1 MDSSAFCWK
10 QFKRN
15 PETNSMRESR
25 LDSPSKAQEES
36 MIELHYHQERATHH
50 RSLDMLM
57 EVQFVLEY
65 AERSLTR
72 MRALGLEP
80 SVNTLEARSEFEQ
93 LQRGIHSLPADQA
106 LVQAEAIRARA
117 QSLFVVLQ
125 A

>member
-1 MDSSAFCWK
+1 MDSSDFLWK

-15 PETNSMRESR
+15 PETNSVRESR

-36 MIELHYHQERATHH
+36 MSELHHHPERATYH

-57 EVQFVLEY
+57 EVQFVLEH

-93 LQRGIHSLPADQA
+93 LQRGIRSLPADQA

>member
-1 MDSSAFCWK
+1 MDSSGFSWN
-10 QFKRN
+10 QFKRD
-15 PETNSMRESR
+15 PEPNSLRESR
-25 LDSPSKAQEES
+25 LDSPSKSQEES
-36 MIELHYHQERATHH
+36 MSELHHHPERATHH

-57 EVQFVLEY
+57 EVQFVLEH

-72 MRALGLEP
+72 LRALGHEP
-80 SVNTLEARSEFEQ
+80 SVNTLETRSELEQ

-106 LVQAEAIRARA
+106 LSQAEAIRARA

>member
-1 MDSSAFCWK
+1 MDSSVFVWK

-15 PETNSMRESR
+15 PETNSMRETR

-57 EVQFVLEY
+57 EVQFVLEH

-72 MRALGLEP
+72 LRALGLEP

-93 LQRGIHSLPADQA
+93 LQRGIRSLPADQA